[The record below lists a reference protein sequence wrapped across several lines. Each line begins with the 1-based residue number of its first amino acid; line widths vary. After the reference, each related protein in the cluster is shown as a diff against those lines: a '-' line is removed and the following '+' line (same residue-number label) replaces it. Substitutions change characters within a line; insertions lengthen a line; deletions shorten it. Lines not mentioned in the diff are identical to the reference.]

1 MGNILFKN
9 LDLLDPHEDELQP
22 NRQVLVRGN
31 TIAEVSQGAID
42 AGNAEVRDL
51 GGRTLMPGL
60 IDCHVHILP
69 SILPV
74 APVMLPSL
82 NTAHAFDAMKGM
94 ILRGFTTV
102 RDAGGADAGHRKA
115 VELGLV
121 TGPRLFVCGLTVS
134 QTGGHGDPRSPYELC
149 PPNPNPHLV
158 AGIGRIA
165 DGIAEVRRAVR
176 DEIRLGADHIK
187 IMASGGFGSIADP
200 IDQMQYAEDE
210 LAAAVDEARRS
221 HTYVM
226 AHVYPA
232 EGIRR
237 CLEAGVRT
245 IEHGNLIDEATA
257 AFMAETGAY
266 LVPTMICYHNT
277 VERGRQFGFAEENI
291 TKAAEILSAGTRSLE
306 LARAAGIPM
315 AYGTDLPPAPEYQSD
330 EFLIRA
336 KVLSPAEII
345 RSATLIGAEVV
356 RMEGRLGIIAPGAFA
371 DLLVV
376 EGNPLEDISL
386 LTGQGEHLPTIMK
399 DGEFVK
405 DGLVG

>member
-1 MGNILFKN
+1 MGDILFKN
-9 LDLLDPHEDELQP
+9 LDLLDPRQDELLA

-31 TIAEVSQGAID
+31 TIVEVSEGVTD
-42 AGNAEVRDL
+42 AGNAEIHDL

-74 APVMLPSL
+74 APTMLPSL
-82 NTAHAFDAMKGM
+82 NTAYAFDAMKGM

-115 VELGLV
+115 VELDLV

-165 DGIAEVRRAVR
+165 DGVSEVRRAVR

-200 IDQMQYAEDE
+200 VGQMQYADDE

-257 AFMAETGAY
+257 AFMAQTGAY

-277 VERGRQFGFAEENI
+277 VERGHQLGYAEENI
-291 TKAAEILSAGTRSLE
+291 SKAADILSAGTRSLE
-306 LARAAGIPM
+306 LASAAGIPM
-315 AYGTDLPPAPEYQSD
+315 AYGTDLPRAPDCQSD

-336 KVLSPAEII
+336 EVFTPAEII

-356 RMEGRLGIIAPGAFA
+356 RMEGRLGVIAPGAIA

-376 EGNPLEDISL
+376 DGNPLEDIAL
-386 LTGQGEHLPTIMK
+386 LTGQGEHFPAIMK
-399 DGEFVK
+399 EGNFVK
-405 DGLVG
+405 NELAA